1 MRGLPN
7 RNKWLLLITT
17 TVYIFSSCQR
27 NDIEFGTIP
36 ENSYTNLVYTD
47 TIDVKLSTILTDS
60 FATNGD
66 SAFLIGRYRDPYLGT
81 VSGKAFFQHDFIIS
95 KI

>member
-1 MRGLPN
+1 MRGLLN
-7 RNKWLLLITT
+7 RNKLLLLITT
-17 TVYIFSSCQR
+17 TVYVFSSCQR

-60 FATNGD
+60 F
-66 SAFLIGRYRDPYLGT
+66 RYQWRFRIFDWQ
-81 VSGKAFFQHDFIIS
+81 VSVTRI
-95 KI
+95 